1 MIYERGRHGRATGIH
16 ARAKRLPRRLGD
28 TLNKPLIVYWSSN
41 SGGTR
46 RVAEALNT
54 DTVELADY
62 DGTSPYV
69 LMTPT
74 YDQPRGG
81 FTPKPVQ
88 QFLDKHAHLMV
99 GVIGSGNRNFGD
111 HYCQAA
117 HDISKQFNVPVLWR
131 IEIMGSQEDLAIVDS
146 GMSEH
151 WGRLLSMSGQ
161 SV

>member
-1 MIYERGRHGRATGIH
+1 M
-16 ARAKRLPRRLGD
+16 
-28 TLNKPLIVYWSSN
+28 
-41 SGGTR
+41 
-46 RVAEALNT
+46 AEALNT

-62 DGTSPYV
+62 DGASPYV

-88 QFLDKHAHLMV
+88 TFLDKHAHLMV

>member
-1 MIYERGRHGRATGIH
+1 M
-16 ARAKRLPRRLGD
+16 
-28 TLNKPLIVYWSSN
+28 NQPLIIYWSSN

-46 RVAEALNT
+46 RVAEALAT
-54 DTVELADY
+54 KTVELADY

-69 LMTPT
+69 LLTPT

-81 FTPKPVQ
+81 FTPRPVQ
-88 QFLDKHAHLMV
+88 TFLDKHAHLMV
-99 GVIGSGNRNFGD
+99 GVLGLGNRNFGEK
-111 HYCQAA
+111 YCQAA

-131 IEIMGSQEDLAIVDS
+131 IEIMGSQEDLAVVDS
-146 GMSEH
+146 GMREH

>member
-1 MIYERGRHGRATGIH
+1 MS
-16 ARAKRLPRRLGD
+16 
-28 TLNKPLIVYWSSN
+28 KPLIVYWSSN

-46 RVAEALNT
+46 RVAEALST

-69 LMTPT
+69 MLTPT

-88 QFLDKHAHLMV
+88 AFLEECAHLMV

-111 HYCQAA
+111 YYCQAA
-117 HDISKQFNVPVLWR
+117 VDISKQHGVPIVHR
-131 IEIMGSQEDLAIVDS
+131 VEIMGTADDYRTIDA
-146 GMSEH
+146 GMAQH
-151 WGRLLSMSGQ
+151 WQTLLDMRGLT
-161 SV
+161 

>member
-1 MIYERGRHGRATGIH
+1 MST
-16 ARAKRLPRRLGD
+16 
-28 TLNKPLIVYWSSN
+28 PLIVYWSSN

-54 DTVELADY
+54 DTVELSGY

-69 LMTPT
+69 LMCPT

-88 QFLDKHAHLMV
+88 QFLEEHAHLMV
-99 GVIGSGNRNFGD
+99 GVAGAGNRNFGK

-117 HDISKQFNVPVLWR
+117 IDISKQHNVPIVHR
-131 IEIMGSQEDLAIVDS
+131 IDIMGTVDDYRTIDG
-146 GMSEH
+146 GMKQH
-151 WGRLLSMSGQ
+151 WQTLLDMRGLT
-161 SV
+161 

>member
-1 MIYERGRHGRATGIH
+1 MS
-16 ARAKRLPRRLGD
+16 
-28 TLNKPLIVYWSSN
+28 KPLIVYWSSN

-54 DTVELADY
+54 DTVELAGY

-69 LMTPT
+69 MLTPT

-88 QFLDKHAHLMV
+88 RFLEEHAHLMV
-99 GVIGSGNRNFGD
+99 GVAGCGNINFGK

-117 HDISKQFNVPVLWR
+117 IDISKRHGVPIVHR
-131 IEIMGSQEDLAIVDS
+131 IDIMGTADDCRTIDG
-146 GMSEH
+146 GMTQH
-151 WGRLLSMSGQ
+151 WQTLLKMRGI
-161 SV
+161 

>member
-1 MIYERGRHGRATGIH
+1 MSQ
-16 ARAKRLPRRLGD
+16 
-28 TLNKPLIVYWSSN
+28 PLIVYWSSN

-88 QFLDKHAHLMV
+88 QLLEEHAHLMV
-99 GVIGSGNRNFGD
+99 GVLGLGNLNFQEY
-111 HYCQAA
+111 YCQAA
-117 HDISKQFNVPVLWR
+117 IDISKRHGVPIVHR
-131 IEIMGSQEDLAIVDS
+131 VEIMGTEDDYRTIDG
-146 GMSEH
+146 GMKRH
-151 WGRLLSMSGQ
+151 WQTLLDMRGLT
-161 SV
+161 

>member
-1 MIYERGRHGRATGIH
+1 MSQ
-16 ARAKRLPRRLGD
+16 
-28 TLNKPLIVYWSSN
+28 PLIVYWSSN

-46 RVAEALNT
+46 RVAEALST
-54 DTVELADY
+54 DTVELSDY
-62 DGTSPYV
+62 DGASPYV
-69 LMTPT
+69 LLTPT

-81 FTPKPVQ
+81 FTPRPVQ
-88 QFLDKHAHLMV
+88 AFLEEYAHLMV

-131 IEIMGSQEDLAIVDS
+131 IEIMGSQEDLAIVDL

>member
-1 MIYERGRHGRATGIH
+1 M
-16 ARAKRLPRRLGD
+16 GD
-28 TLNKPLIVYWSSN
+28 PLNKPLIVYWSSN

-46 RVAEALNT
+46 RVAEALDT

-69 LMTPT
+69 LLTPT

-88 QFLDKHAHLMV
+88 AFLNKHAHLMV
-99 GVIGSGNRNFGD
+99 GVLGVGNRNFGEK
-111 HYCQAA
+111 YCQAA

-151 WGRLLSMSGQ
+151 WGRLLSMAGQ

>member
-1 MIYERGRHGRATGIH
+1 MST
-16 ARAKRLPRRLGD
+16 
-28 TLNKPLIVYWSSN
+28 PLIVYWSSN

-54 DTVELADY
+54 ETVELAEY
-62 DGTSPYV
+62 DGKSPYV

-81 FTPKPVQ
+81 FTPKPVT
-88 QFLDKHAHLMV
+88 QFLNNHAHLMV
-99 GVIGSGNRNFGD
+99 GVLGVGNRNFGEK
-111 HYCQAA
+111 YCQAA

-131 IEIMGSQEDLAIVDS
+131 IEIMGSEEDLAVVDL

-151 WGRLLSMSGQ
+151 GGRQLAMAGQSGQ
-161 SV
+161 HLCALQVSR